1 MTTVEKDDGSFYGLG
16 IENDFD
22 SFKQEIWEHNGGT
35 LGYSSWM
42 VWIKNSDI
50 VIAIIIS
57 DTTKDRNDIDL
68 SLIHI
73 SHCPIVLKSRGLISI
88 LQDCSSSARS
98 FPPY

>member
-57 DTTKDRNDIDL
+57 DTTKDRNDIDCL
-68 SLIHI
+68 LIDLVNFLTRDDQN
-73 SHCPIVLKSRGLISI
+73 SSPSVLLPRM
-88 LQDCSSSARS
+88 D
-98 FPPY
+98 